1 MYKLNCSK
9 GLMLL
14 GILAVIPIIS
24 FFLFLHLKC
33 DDVGGVNVHHNGLV
47 ADAVTVGAVKHPQ
60 FGSPINLCS
69 RLAEVDNLEGNSFP
83 QDDYFSLKSYSYLG
97 VKCIPLSFHNLA
109 KLTQIRLWL
118 S

>member
-1 MYKLNCSK
+1 
-9 GLMLL
+9 MLL

-24 FFLFLHLKC
+24 FFLFLHLKSWGITHLKC